1 MIDLIAD
8 QLRSPMGIPVFIG
21 MLQQQNTKIQ
31 KRAIKILTEMGSKA
45 KQVLPILI
53 DLTSAADKILVSAAS
68 EAVEKSNRG

>member
-1 MIDLIAD
+1 
-8 QLRSPMGIPVFIG
+8 MGIPVFIG